1 MCKVMPQEQRITEIG
16 ITELR
21 SLRSSYSSNFR
32 TLWALRNIKHS
43 QIF

>member
-1 MCKVMPQEQRITEIG
+1 MCKVMPQEQGITEIG

-21 SLRSSYSSNFR
+21 SLRSSYSSNSR
-32 TLWALRNIKHS
+32 TLWELRNINHS